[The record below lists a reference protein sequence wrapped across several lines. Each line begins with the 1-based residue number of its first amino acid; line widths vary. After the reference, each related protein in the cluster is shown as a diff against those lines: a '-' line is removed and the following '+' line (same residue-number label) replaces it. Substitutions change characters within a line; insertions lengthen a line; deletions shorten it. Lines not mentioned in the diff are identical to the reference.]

1 MKILKF
7 PKDKMKYPRW
17 RLWLKNIDK
26 QLLLNRIISGFS
38 LSLAAAIIL
47 FAVYVLNKP

>member
-17 RLWLKNIDK
+17 WMWIKNINIPI
-26 QLLLNRIISGFS
+26 LLNNLFSGFS
-38 LSLAAAIIL
+38 LFAGLVIIL
-47 FAVYVLNKP
+47 FIIYCLNKL